1 MQPVCTGGLDKDVD
15 NHADER
21 ERPAAL
27 LPDELPMHLTNDY
40 IHPYRSAGGSLAQCR
55 VRIYLPDDVRY
66 LPEVLV
72 RVFFSTRF
80 TRKLDDLGYVT
91 LQRFRLYGEEGLAG
105 KDAALWLQEET
116 LSVEY
121 AGESLS
127 SYEVRHDTAG
137 SGASRLR
144 EVTTPTLFETFCAL
158 RQLRLFDLA
167 EALGEEGWLKVLRLD
182 DYAARR

>member
-80 TRKLDDLGYVT
+80 TRKLNDLGYVT
-91 LQRFRLYGEEGLAG
+91 LQRFRLYGEEALAR
-105 KDAALWLQEET
+105 KDAALWLQEQT

-121 AGESLS
+121 AGETLS
-127 SYEVRHDTAG
+127 SSLLRRRPSASG
-137 SGASRLR
+137 SATRL
-144 EVTTPTLFETFCAL
+144 P
-158 RQLRLFDLA
+158 
-167 EALGEEGWLKVLRLD
+167 
-182 DYAARR
+182 